1 MNVLLLGGSGHF
13 GGRIR
18 QRLARSPGIDVM
30 APNRSELDIESPTL
44 AASFREM
51 GADVVVHT
59 AGPFQGQDYT
69 VARAC
74 IDAACHYVD
83 LADGREFVRN
93 FSALDADAKAA
104 GVTLIAGVSTLPGI
118 SSSVLEAVRPRFRA
132 IECVEISIAPAH
144 QTPRGRG
151 TVSAVLSYCGR
162 PFTSLRDGRWD
173 TVYGWQDLRKV
184 KYPGFRARLSA
195 ACDVPDLE
203 LIPAHFDDLRT
214 ATFHAALEAPWEQ
227 LTLWFL
233 AWLSRLGLVR
243 DWVRFASVFSAVS
256 DRLISLGSD
265 RGGMHV
271 RMAGTGLREEK
282 LCVDWY
288 LLSGSNHGPEIPCTP
303 AIIMTKKLLNEKTTE
318 RGAFVC
324 WNQFSVA
331 ELMRELD
338 EYDVEIVEE
347 EHVD

>member
-30 APNRSELDIESPTL
+30 APNRSELDIGSPTL

-118 SSSVLEAVRPRFRA
+118 SSSVVEAVRPRFRA

-144 QTPRGRG
+144 QSPRGIS
-151 TVSAVLSYCGR
+151 TVSSVLSYCGQ

-173 TVYGWQDLRKV
+173 TVYGWQDLRV
-184 KYPGFRARLSA
+184 QRYPGFRARLSA
-195 ACDVPDLE
+195 VCDVPDLE
-203 LIPAHFDDLRT
+203 LMPAHIAELRT
-214 ATFHAALEAPWEQ
+214 ATFHAALEALWEH
-227 LTLWFL
+227 LILWL
-233 AWLSRLGLVR
+233 MAWLSRLRLVR
-243 DWVRFASVFSAVS
+243 GWVRLAPFIAAIS

-265 RGGMHV
+265 CGGMHV
-271 RMAGTGLREEK
+271 RIAGSGLRQEK
-282 LCVDWY
+282 FCIDWY

-303 AIIMTKKLLNEKTTE
+303 SIVMTKKLLNEEMTE

-324 WNQFSVA
+324 WNLFSTD
-331 ELMRELD
+331 ELLRELD